1 MSAARTDLNL
11 MAPAIVEKWQR
22 NALVLGVVGSIGAII
37 GWIVEPLEFYR
48 SFLLGYMWCLGLTL
62 GCLAIL
68 MVYHLTGGAWG
79 TVARRI
85 LEAGM
90 RTLPMMIVLFVVLLI
105 GMHHLYPWS
114 RAEVLATDPDVRRVA
129 AQYLSPGFF
138 VFRAVLYFIAWSALV
153 FALGKI
159 SDRQDRPPEVNFD
172 VRLRRISGP
181 GLVLYGFTI
190 TLASV
195 DWVMSL
201 DPHWTSTI
209 FGLMFMAGQG
219 LLTLC
224 FVVLIG
230 SALVRYTPLQE
241 AWKPEQFH
249 DQGKLMMAFTMMWGW
264 FALSQWL
271 IIWAGNLPDEITWYL
286 NRLGGGWGAWGLM
299 LIFVEFAI
307 PFAFLLSRQIKRDW
321 RSLRWIALW
330 IIAARYLDLYYFI
343 LPNFNDRKGHLH
355 YSWVNAVVPLGMAGL
370 WMAFFFYNLR
380 RRPLLALYDEHVR
393 VIFEQGHEHEHG
405 AKRA

>member
-1 MSAARTDLNL
+1 MSTVRPDLDF
-11 MAPAIVEKWQR
+11 MPHSIIDKWQR
-22 NALVLGVVGSIGAII
+22 NALIVGVLGSLGAII
-37 GWIVEPLEFYR
+37 GWIVEADEFYR

-90 RTLPMMIVLFVVLLI
+90 RTLPMMIAFFVVLLI
-105 GMHHLYPWS
+105 GIHHLYPWS
-114 RAEVLATDPDVRRVA
+114 RPEVLASDVDVRRIA
-129 AQYLSPGFF
+129 AEYLSLRYFI
-138 VFRAVLYFIAWSALV
+138 FRAILYFIAWSALIA
-153 FALGKI
+153 ALGKI
-159 SDRQDRPPEVNFD
+159 SDRQDRPPEINFD

-181 GLVLYGFTI
+181 GLVLYGFTM
-190 TLASV
+190 TFAAV

-201 DPHWTSTI
+201 DPHWSSTI
-209 FGLMFMAGQG
+209 FGLIFMAGQG

-224 FVVLIG
+224 FMVLMG
-230 SALVRYTPLQE
+230 SALIRFKPLSE
-241 AWKPEQFH
+241 VWKPEQFH

-286 NRLGGGWGAWGLM
+286 NRSNGGWNVWGFL
-299 LIFVEFAI
+299 LIFVQFAI
-307 PFAFLLSRQIKRDW
+307 PFAFLLSRQIKKDW

-330 IIAARYLDLYYFI
+330 LVAARYMDLFYFI
-343 LPNFNDRKGHLH
+343 MPNFDNRKGHFH
-355 YSWVNAVVPLGMAGL
+355 YGWLNAVVPLGMAGL
-370 WMAFFFYNLR
+370 WLSYFFYNLK
-380 RRPLLALYDEHVR
+380 RRPLLALHDEHVR
-393 VIFEQGHEHEHG
+393 ILFEHGRKHEH
-405 AKRA
+405 RT

>member
-1 MSAARTDLNL
+1 MSAALPDLDL
-11 MAPAIVEKWQR
+11 MAPPAVEKWQR
-22 NALVLGVVGSIGAII
+22 NALVVGVLGTVGAII

-48 SFLLGYMWCLGLTL
+48 SFLLGYMWCIGLTL
-62 GCLAIL
+62 GCMAIL

-105 GMHHLYPWS
+105 GIHRLYPWS
-114 RAEVLATDPDVRRVA
+114 RADVLATDPDVRRIA

-138 VFRAVLYFIAWSALV
+138 IFRAVLYFIAWSALV
-153 FALGKI
+153 VALGKI

-209 FGLMFMAGQG
+209 FGLIFMAGQG

-224 FVVLIG
+224 FVVLMG
-230 SALVRYTPLQE
+230 SALVRYKPLSE
-241 AWKPEQFH
+241 AWKPDQFH
-249 DQGKLMMAFTMMWGW
+249 DHGKLMMAFTMMWGW

-286 NRLGGGWGAWGLM
+286 YRTRGGWQVWGFL

-307 PFAFLLSRQIKRDW
+307 PFAFLLSRQIKKDW

-330 IIAARYLDLYYFI
+330 IIAARYMDLYYFV
-343 LPNFNDRKGHLH
+343 LPNFDDRKGHLH
-355 YSWVNAVVPLGMAGL
+355 YSWLNAVVPLGMAGL

-393 VIFEQGHEHEHG
+393 IIFEQGHEHEHG
-405 AKRA
+405 TQRA